1 MENWDVY
8 VQGVLYEVMCMSVDG
23 DGAKQGEESEVSS
36 QAALRVQAQGFAL
49 GSSAPVVF
57 EYDVTA
63 EVIRQQEV
71 GWL

>member
-1 MENWDVY
+1 
-8 VQGVLYEVMCMSVDG
+8 MSVDG

>member
-1 MENWDVY
+1 
-8 VQGVLYEVMCMSVDG
+8 MCGWGWSK
-23 DGAKQGEESEVSS
+23 ARRKSEVSS

-49 GSSAPVVF
+49 GSSAAVVF